1 MIKFEHDGLQMSCWR
16 VCWKEYDGVDVLKW
30 NLEIEPFVAQ

>member
-1 MIKFEHDGLQMSCWR
+1 MIKFEHDGFKYFVGNNVGKGMMVQ
-16 VCWKEYDGVDVLKW
+16 KW